1 MAAPFDISFA
11 KTLQPARLALLA
23 VGAKA

>member
-11 KTLQPARLALLA
+11 KTPQPARPALLA
-23 VGAKA
+23 VGAQA